1 LGAPAGG
8 FAADGHQGFEAAT
21 VLPIVPPNGLA
32 LPAAMLSSQF
42 SDTFAVDPSVAVN
55 HNPNYDYG

>member
-1 LGAPAGG
+1 M
-8 FAADGHQGFEAAT
+8 
-21 VLPIVPPNGLA
+21 VPPNGFV

-42 SDTFAVDPSVAVN
+42 SDTLAVDPSVAVN